1 MADTTV
7 RFGDFLL
14 LMEQRLSEDGA
25 SPADVL
31 DCLVQ
36 IDEAFS
42 RSFDPA
48 SEFEAYAVVRF
59 CRSMRRVLES
69 NGVRSS

>member
-1 MADTTV
+1 MAESTV

-14 LMEQRLSEDGA
+14 LMEQRLNEDKA
-25 SPADVL
+25 SKADVL

-36 IDEAFS
+36 IDEAFA

-48 SEFEAYAVVRF
+48 IDFEAYATVRL
-59 CRSMRRVLES
+59 CRSMQRLLE
-69 NGVRSS
+69 RQ